1 MKEIVESYF
10 EQRSLVNHQ
19 LASYNDCIPSS
30 DGIMSRMDRIVR
42 NIRIGTDEPVEDNDG
57 GIIKLDV
64 LDKEIVIRM
73 KNIHLGRPTIKEANG
88 AEHPATPMECRL
100 RKLTYFSPVYLD
112 FKIID
117 EDKPAPEIEERVHI
131 GNLPIMVRSAQC
143 NLHANHISHLCGDA
157 DRKLSPYTS
166 TEDADR
172 LKELLRRAGEDPLD
186 PGGYFIINGT
196 ERVLISMEDLAP
208 NRVTVE
214 KNKKYAHETEV
225 AKIFSQK
232 DGVRKPLNIE
242 KRRDGML
249 MVKIPSAG
257 TTPIPVVL
265 LMRALG
271 MENDKEIFAAIAGP
285 VEAMKYTVANINDV
299 KDNEEYGVESTEEAL
314 QWLEKKFAA
323 GQQKEY
329 REARIQNLLDKE
341 LLPHLGSSEDN
352 REKKAIFLGR
362 IVRQVLEMAITD
374 RDPND
379 KDHYAN
385 KRVRLAG
392 DLIEDLYRVSM
403 QQLARDLKYQLERHH
418 NRKRELR
425 INACLRPDV
434 LTQKIMHALATGNWV
449 GGRSGVSQLLDR
461 TTYLAALSHM
471 RRVTSPLVRSQPH
484 FEARDLHPTHWGR
497 LCPNETPEGQNCGL
511 VKNAAQMIDV
521 SEEVAEADVK
531 ELLREAG
538 VDSSPAG
545 WAEGSRIHVNGD
557 IFGLHKN
564 PTKLVNQFK
573 RRRRQGRIR
582 SEVSIR
588 HDSENRDVFINT
600 DRGRILRPLLVL
612 EDGDLNLSKES
623 LENIRSGEWTFNDLV
638 SNGVVEWVDA
648 EEEEDLLVAP
658 RPFDL
663 PMSSPENNRPINPA
677 NVEWLN
683 LGEEQIS
690 HADLRV
696 EVHMANG
703 ESVFEE
709 FSVPLN
715 YYQED
720 IDALRRKQK
729 RKNLILVY
737 THVEIDP
744 QLILGVCASL
754 VPYPE
759 HNSTPRVTGGT
770 AMVKQSLGLPSANYR
785 LRPDTRMHVMHYPQ
799 QSIVGTRAMKTTNF
813 AQRPGGQNFVVAILS
828 HHGYNMQDAVVINRA
843 AVERSLGR
851 SSFIRTYNAEN
862 KRFPGGQE
870 ERIEIPG
877 TGLDEIKGL
886 KSWESYT
893 HLERDGLPTPETF
906 LSSVGGESSVLVG
919 KTSPPRF
926 LEEAHGHFLQAQERR
941 ESAMMVR
948 HGESGWVDNVY
959 VTESLDSTLLCRIT
973 VRSEKIPEI
982 GDKFASRHGQKG
994 IIGRLVDEQDM
1005 PFTVDGVV
1013 PDLII
1018 NPHAIPSRMTVA
1030 HVLEMVGGKVGAM
1043 EGRHIDGTAFSG
1055 EKEDSLRAGLLRNGF
1070 AHTGRESMMSG
1081 ETGEAYEAE
1090 IFAGVIYY
1098 QRLHHLVS
1106 SKLHA
1111 RSRGRVQILTRQP
1124 TEGRAR
1130 QGGLR
1135 FGEMERDCLIAHG
1148 ASMVIKDRLLDESDG
1163 WPLQVCNNSG
1173 CGHIAYYDWKRRTPV
1188 CPICGDRADVHTVQ
1202 TSYAFKLLLDE
1213 MKSLG
1218 VAMRLEL
1225 EDQR

>member
-10 EQRSLVNHQ
+10 HQRSLVNHQ
-19 LASYNDCIPSS
+19 LASYNDCIPST
-30 DGIMSRMDRIVR
+30 DGKLSRMEKIVR
-42 NIRIGTDEPVEDNDG
+42 NIRIGTDEPVEDDDG

-64 LDKEIVIRM
+64 LDHEIVIRM
-73 KNIHLGRPTIKEANG
+73 KNIHLGPPTIKEANG
-88 AEHPATPMECRL
+88 AEHPGTPLECRL
-100 RKLTYFSPVYLD
+100 RKLTYFSPVHLD
-112 FKIID
+112 FQIIRD
-117 EDKPAPEIEERVHI
+117 DKPTPDVEERVHI

-143 NLHANHISHLCGDA
+143 NLHANHISHLCADD
-157 DRKLSPYTS
+157 DRKLSPHTS
-166 TEDADR
+166 TEDAER
-172 LKELLRRAGEDPLD
+172 LTELLRRAGEDPLD

-265 LMRALG
+265 LMRSLG
-271 MENDKEIFAAIAGP
+271 MENDKEIFTAIAGP
-285 VEAMKYTVANINDV
+285 AAAMKYTVANLNEV
-299 KDNEEYGVESTEEAL
+299 KDNEEYNVETSDEAL

-341 LLPHLGSSEDN
+341 LLPHLGSGSEH

-374 RDPND
+374 QDPND

-392 DLIEDLYRVSM
+392 DLVEDLFRVSL

-484 FEARDLHPTHWGR
+484 FEARDLHPTQWGR

-511 VKNAAQMIDV
+511 VKNASQMIDV
-521 SEEVAEADVK
+521 SEEVHENEVK
-531 ELLREAG
+531 QLLSEAG
-538 VDSSPAG
+538 VDDSPAG
-545 WAEGSRIHVNGD
+545 WAEGFRVHVNGD

-564 PTKLVNQFK
+564 ATKLVNQFK

-582 SEVSIR
+582 PEVSIR
-588 HDSENRDVFINT
+588 YDGANKDIFINT

-612 EDGDLNLSKES
+612 EDGDLVLSKDHID
-623 LENIRSGEWTFNDLV
+623 LIKSGEWTFADLV

-663 PMSSPENNRPINPA
+663 PMFSPKHGRPINPA
-677 NVEWLN
+677 SVEWVN
-683 LGEEQIS
+683 LGASQIKK
-690 HADLRV
+690 AKLRV
-696 EVHMANG
+696 EVKMPNG
-703 ESVFEE
+703 DSEIEN

-715 YYQED
+715 YYQDDLEA
-720 IDALRRKQK
+720 ILRKQK
-729 RKNLILVY
+729 RQNTVLAY

-799 QSIVGTRAMKTTNF
+799 QSIVGTRSMKTTNF

-828 HHGYNMQDAVVINRA
+828 HHGYNMQDAVVMNRA

-862 KRFPGGQE
+862 KQFPGGQKE
-870 ERIEIPG
+870 QIEIPG
-877 TGLDEIKGL
+877 TGLDEVKGL
-886 KSWESYT
+886 KSWESYI
-893 HLERDGLPTPETF
+893 HLERDGLPTPETH
-906 LSSVGGESSVLVG
+906 LSSVGADTGVLVG

-926 LEEAHGHFLQAQERR
+926 LEESHGHFLQAQERR
-941 ESAMMVR
+941 ESSMMVR
-948 HGESGWVDNVY
+948 NGESGWVDNVY
-959 VTESLDSTLLCRIT
+959 VTESLDSGLLCRISLRT
-973 VRSEKIPEI
+973 EKVPEL

-994 IIGRLVDEQDM
+994 IIGRLVDEKDM
-1005 PFTVDGVV
+1005 PFTADGIV

-1030 HVLEMVGGKVGAM
+1030 HVLEMIGGKVGSM
-1043 EGRHIDGTAFSG
+1043 EGRQIDGTAFSG
-1055 EKEDSLRAGLLRNGF
+1055 EKEDSLRSGLLRNGF
-1070 AHTGRESMMSG
+1070 AHTGREPMISG
-1081 ETGEAYEAE
+1081 ETGEGFEAE
-1090 IFAGVIYY
+1090 IFTGVIFY

-1163 WPLQVCNNSG
+1163 WPLMVCNNSG

-1188 CPICGDRADVHTVQ
+1188 CPVCGDRADVHSVQ

-1225 EDQR
+1225 EDRR